1 MMIKAILLVAFPL
14 VLIFGIDWK
23 TVRTGIFRTDVMRY
37 EDTENLRGIAA
48 LFVIFAH
55 YTLKMKHMGY
65 SLGICKPFTWLG
77 GMGVCI
83 LFFPVRLRD
92 ELFGKEK
99 RYDIKKLIRRDS

>member
-37 EDTENLRGIAA
+37 EDTENLRGMAA

-55 YTLKMKHMGY
+55 YTLKIKHMGY
-65 SLGICKPFTWLG
+65 SLVFVSLLPGLG
-77 GMGVCI
+77 VWVFVSFFSCPAMG
-83 LFFPVRLRD
+83 
-92 ELFGKEK
+92 
-99 RYDIKKLIRRDS
+99 

>member
-23 TVRTGIFRTDVMRY
+23 TVRTGIFRTDVIRY

-55 YTLKMKHMGY
+55 YTLKMKHRGIAWVFVSLLPGLGVWVIVSFFSCPAMG
-65 SLGICKPFTWLG
+65 
-77 GMGVCI
+77 
-83 LFFPVRLRD
+83 
-92 ELFGKEK
+92 
-99 RYDIKKLIRRDS
+99 

>member
-37 EDTENLRGIAA
+37 EDTENLRGMAA

-55 YTLKMKHMGY
+55 YTLKIKHMGIAWVFV
-65 SLGICKPFTWLG
+65 SLLPGLG
-77 GMGVCI
+77 VWVFVSFFSCPAMG
-83 LFFPVRLRD
+83 
-92 ELFGKEK
+92 
-99 RYDIKKLIRRDS
+99 

>member
-37 EDTENLRGIAA
+37 EDTENLRGMAA

-55 YTLKMKHMGY
+55 YTLKISIWGIAWVFVSLLPGLGVWVFVSFFSCPAMG
-65 SLGICKPFTWLG
+65 
-77 GMGVCI
+77 
-83 LFFPVRLRD
+83 
-92 ELFGKEK
+92 
-99 RYDIKKLIRRDS
+99 

>member
-77 GMGVCI
+77 GIGVSFFSCPAMG
-83 LFFPVRLRD
+83 
-92 ELFGKEK
+92 
-99 RYDIKKLIRRDS
+99 